1 LRVNNLNFKQRKQR
15 FLIKNRLQ
23 VVSTK
28 VGGIP
33 EILPDSMLILSE
45 PNISDLLIK
54 LEEAINRHKSG
65 NSIDPINM
73 HNQIKEMYDWRDI
86 ARRTEIVYEHVMEST
101 KNQNGGIIET
111 VLRFRR
117 CGYAGFYFMAFIIIV
132 DYLLI
137 LLLEFLNPAKKIDKA
152 YDASKF
158 KSK

>member
-1 LRVNNLNFKQRKQR
+1 
-15 FLIKNRLQ
+15 LQ

-45 PNISDLLIK
+45 PNISDLLVK
-54 LEEAINRHKSG
+54 LEEAIKRHKSG
-65 NSIDPINM
+65 NSIDPIDM
-73 HNQIKEMYDWRDI
+73 HKQIKEMYNWRDI
-86 ARRTEIVYEHVMEST
+86 AKRTEIVYEDVMQST
-101 KNQNGGIIET
+101 RNQTGGIIET

-117 CGYAGFYFMAFIIIV
+117 CGYAGFYFMTFIILV

-137 LLLEFLNPAKKIDKA
+137 LFLEFLNPAKKIDKA
-152 YDASKF
+152 RDASKF